1 MAVDPAAVL
10 RITALSWAP
19 PFARGHVRDLR
30 ARWACEE
37 LGLDYAERLID
48 PRAKPEPYFAE
59 QPWGQVPVLHD
70 GDLRLFE
77 SGAILL
83 HLSRKAPD
91 LLPADRQGEASAIGW
106 LFAAL
111 NSVEPWMFELS
122 TVDVFARGEEWA
134 KLRRPSLLASLGER
148 LDRLADVLGD
158 KDWLE
163 GGFTVGDLAMASVLR
178 IAEKSELLRERPT
191 LDAYLERATARP
203 AFQRALSAQLAAF
216 DKQEKTDVR

>member
-1 MAVDPAAVL
+1 MPVNPQAPL
-10 RITALSWAP
+10 RVTALGWVP

-30 ARWACEE
+30 VRWACEE

-48 PRAKPEPYFAE
+48 PRAKPESYFAE

-83 HLSRKAPD
+83 HLARKAPG
-91 LLPADRQGEASAIGW
+91 LLPADPQGEASAIGW

-122 TVDVFARGEEWA
+122 NVDLFARGEEWA
-134 KLRRPSLLASLGER
+134 TLRRPSLLEFLGRR
-148 LDRLADVLGD
+148 LDRLADALGD
-158 KDWLE
+158 KEWLE

-178 IAEKSELLRERPT
+178 IAEHSELLPKRPA
-191 LDAYLERATARP
+191 LDAYLKRAVARP
-203 AFQRALSAQLAAF
+203 AFGRALDAQLAAF
-216 DKQEKTDVR
+216 D

>member
-1 MAVDPAAVL
+1 MAVDPASPL
-10 RITALSWAP
+10 SITALNWVP

-48 PRAKPEPYFAE
+48 VRAKPDAYFAE

-70 GDLRLFE
+70 GGVHLFE

-83 HLSRKAPD
+83 HLARKRPG
-91 LLPADRQGEASAIGW
+91 LLPADPQCEATATSW

-122 TVDVFARGEEWA
+122 TITVFAQGEEWA
-134 KLRRPSLLASLGER
+134 NLRRPSLLAFLSQR
-148 LDRLADVLGD
+148 LDRLAAALGD
-158 KDWLE
+158 GDWLD
-163 GGFTVGDLAMASVLR
+163 GDFTVGDLAMTNVLR
-178 IAEKSELLRERPT
+178 IAEHSELLSERPT
-191 LDAYLERATARP
+191 LAAYLARATARP
-203 AFQRALSAQLAAF
+203 AFQRALAAQLAAF
-216 DKQEKTDVR
+216 DREEKTDVR